1 MQLVDCLARVTHF
14 AQGQDGLARVRPMDG
29 TVGRGEDLELQRQ
42 LLGARQV
49 LELDAVPIEAQ
60 VDFRCLLAEHRLRV
74 LVIELDDLDPSNSFP
89 FPDMGDL
96 HREAD
101 PFAISGQLQLIPDDA
116 AVAALR
122 ADYREMIKAGMFIG
136 DARQFDDIARR
147 LERLRAQIN
156 QPDRAA

>member
-74 LVIELDDLDPSNSFP
+74 LVIELDDLDPSNSFL